1 MNRVASAV
9 DYTLTEEQ
17 LTERFQEQEQLW
29 HLINYFHRRL
39 GNLPSTVNLLIP
51 QEVPKSPIFSLC
63 TPKPRNLAK
72 YCQESGFVVRAIVPP
87 TVPEGGERVRICLH
101 AGNTIKDVDRLAQCI
116 TGWVRNT
123 KGGTNPQLGAR
134 SNL

>member
-39 GNLPSTVNLLIP
+39 GSLPRTVNLLIP
-51 QEVPKSPIFSLC
+51 QEAPNSPIFSLR

-72 YCQESGFVVRAIVPP
+72 YCQEGGFVVRAIVPP

-101 AGNTIKDVDRLAQCI
+101 AGNTIKDVDNLAQCI
-116 TGWVRNT
+116 TGWVRRT